1 MGITYLERKR
11 SFKMDDLIG
20 KEAGLLH
27 DTDIAVDNNW
37 TVPVRGTK
45 SYTVVL
51 EFFVKT
57 IKINLSL
64 N

>member
-1 MGITYLERKR
+1 
-11 SFKMDDLIG
+11 MDELLRL
-20 KEAGLLH
+20 EAGSLH
-27 DTDIAVDNNW
+27 DVDIAIDNTW
-37 TVPVRGTK
+37 TSPVRGTK